1 MKRLLLF
8 AALIAW
14 SGMASAVV
22 YKWVDAQGKL
32 QYGDRPPDGVHA
44 EVVELL
50 GTHVAA
56 RRFGAA
62 AVSAA
67 CPLRHGGSPQR
78 LRPPKLDDTKAA
90 VAADVAQTRDK
101 QCTDAQD
108 RYKKLI
114 EGRRI
119 YKTGPDGERQ
129 YMSSAGD
136 RHRAAQRQARHR
148 YDLQQHDLTG
158 RGGPQALGFA
168 SPGSS
173 RLCSLG
179 KPHAVFL
186 RAAMRFAAQ
195 RAKP

>member
-50 GTHVAA
+50 GTHPASA
-56 RRFGAA
+56 RSAPASTAQSAPAPRIAA
-62 AVSAA
+62 ADAKPDAIKQTVD
-67 CPLRHGGSPQR
+67 Q
-78 LRPPKLDDTKAA
+78 
-90 VAADVAQTRDK
+90 DVAQTRDK
-101 QCTDAQD
+101 QCTDAQE

-129 YMSSAGD
+129 YMTSDEIDSERLNAKRDIDTICNSS
-136 RHRAAQRQARHR
+136 
-148 YDLQQHDLTG
+148 T
-158 RGGPQALGFA
+158 
-168 SPGSS
+168 
-173 RLCSLG
+173 
-179 KPHAVFL
+179 
-186 RAAMRFAAQ
+186 
-195 RAKP
+195 

>member
-50 GTHVAA
+50 
-56 RRFGAA
+56 
-62 AVSAA
+62 VSHATA
-67 CPLRHGGSPQR
+67 SRSTTTTAPAPGPRNAPV
-78 LRPPKLDDTKAA
+78 PTPKDADDKKA
-90 VAADVAQTRDK
+90 VAQDVAQTRDK
-101 QCTDAQD
+101 QCTDAQE

-114 EGRRI
+114 EGRRL

-129 YMSSAGD
+129 FMNSEEID
-136 RHRAAQRQARHR
+136 
-148 YDLQQHDLTG
+148 TE
-158 RGGPQALGFA
+158 
-168 SPGSS
+168 
-173 RLCSLG
+173 RLN
-179 KPHAVFL
+179 
-186 RAAMRFAAQ
+186 
-195 RAKP
+195 AKQDVDTICNSTT